1 MYLSNNILVI
11 FACAI
16 LFGSQTVDSLF
27 EDQVGKFDW

>member
-1 MYLSNNILVI
+1 MKLSIDFLVI

-16 LFGSQTVDSLF
+16 ILVPHNVNSLF